1 MGRVPAGESPVKG
14 VILPVQGSG
23 AGGSGLATTSMGRC
37 FIHELLPVIGDLV
50 LKAGTE
56 PLLEAQFQAVVPGIG
71 ITNTSTE

>member
-1 MGRVPAGESPVKG
+1 MGRVPGGESPVKG
-14 VILPVQGSG
+14 VILPVQGSS

-37 FIHELLPVIGDLV
+37 FINELLPVIGDLV

-71 ITNTSTE
+71 ISK